1 MTTTTRHFKAAIY
14 DQLARVGKS
23 LASAPRLELLDLLA
37 QVPRT
42 VESLADETGQ
52 TVANTSQ
59 HLQVLRGARMVEAEK
74 RGQYV
79 VYRLSD
85 QRVADVCRSLRVLA
99 AARVA
104 DIEMLVRDFVTAH
117 GELEPVDQEAL
128 MARVVKGDVTV
139 VDVRPVEEYEA
150 GHISGAISM
159 PLAELDRRLA
169 ALPKRRD
176 VVAYCRGPYCVLAIE
191 AAKRLRIRGYRA
203 FRLEAGV
210 QDWRARGLTV
220 ASGRTAGTPTRR
232 PARGGA
238 R

>member
-1 MTTTTRHFKAAIY
+1 
-14 DQLARVGKS
+14 
-23 LASAPRLELLDLLA
+23 
-37 QVPRT
+37 
-42 VESLADETGQ
+42 
-52 TVANTSQ
+52 
-59 HLQVLRGARMVEAEK
+59 MVEAEK

-85 QRVADVCRSLRVLA
+85 QRVVDVCRSLRLLA

-104 DIEMLVRDFVTAH
+104 EVELLVRDFVTAH

-128 MARVVKGDVTV
+128 MTRVVKGDVTV
-139 VDVRPVEEYEA
+139 VDVRPSEEYEA
-150 GHISGAISM
+150 GHIAGAISM
-159 PLAELDRRLA
+159 PLADLDRRLA

-220 ASGRTAGTPTRR
+220 ASGRTAGAPTRR